1 MANETHTLKIGST
14 SYTLAPLWGN
24 VQNRP
29 TALSSFTNDSGF
41 ITASGSITG
50 SSGSCTGNAATA
62 SSSPV
67 WSSSNSITT
76 DFDSQSNITAGFNV
90 ADKKTLH
97 MPSTEFGSMN
107 GAGAF
112 MHFGGVGWLCQLV
125 TGQRGPDY
133 LRSGNSSQATPE
145 GLYWRK
151 TGQVSSDASSYTWQ
165 PWREIV
171 SIDNTGTMKITHLDC
186 TYHYSGG
193 PTSKNQTLTIPYA
206 TSFSN
211 GITGNVTGNCSGSS
225 GSCTGNAAT
234 ASSVAWT
241 GVTGR
246 PTALSQFTSDLGH
259 TKFTGS
265 LEIFSDG
272 TNWSEGIRIHP
283 SGGWSGIILCEAA
296 NSGSN
301 NTSENTWSIHNNEGT
316 FGIYKNGSNTSA
328 SKYISNVS
336 GNWFIG
342 GDTGVSG
349 TLTVSSNLTVT
360 GTISTT
366 GGMAASNIKT
376 GTFDAARIPSLAA
389 SKITSGTFDTAR
401 IPTNISITGSS
412 GSCTGNAATASAVAW
427 TGVTG
432 RPTAL
437 SQFTNDSGFINNS
450 PNSLEMMG
458 VSSQKTPFID
468 FHHYD
473 TASNDYDYRIICDG
487 KGSTSVGQGT
497 CSFIGNSKFQGTITT
512 RAIATSSNGS
522 YDIGATG
529 TRFRYGYFS
538 SSVYA
543 TSGFY
548 ESSDERLK
556 NFGDKIP
563 VDLEKISRL
572 KKNYF
577 KWKEDSNT
585 DTQIGVSAQEIKE
598 IYPELVTETED
609 GYLNVAY
616 DKLSVVALA
625 AVDELYKK
633 NRELE
638 CRIQKLEEIVNN
650 IIK

>member
-14 SYTLAPLWGN
+14 SYTLAPLWEN

-41 ITASGSITG
+41 ITSSGSITG

-62 SSSPV
+62 SSSPI
-67 WSSSNSITT
+67 WSSSNNITT

-90 ADKKTLH
+90 GSKTTLH

-112 MHFGGVGWLCQLV
+112 MQFGGAGWLCQLV

-151 TGQVSSDASSYTWQ
+151 TGQATSTASSYTWQ

-193 PTSKNQTLTIPYA
+193 PTSKNQTLTIPYTTTFNNSVTA
-206 TSFSN
+206 SGGFV
-211 GITGNVTGNCSGSS
+211 GNVTGNCSGSS

-241 GVTGR
+241 GITGK
-246 PTALSQFTSDLGH
+246 PTTFEPATHTHTELGH

-283 SGGWSGIILCEAA
+283 SGGWSGIILCEAS

-301 NTSENTWSIHNNEGT
+301 NTSTNTWSIHNNEGT
-316 FGIYKNGSNTSA
+316 FGIYKNGSNTNA
-328 SKYISNVS
+328 SKYISNVN
-336 GNWFIG
+336 GDWFIG
-342 GDTGVSG
+342 GNTGVSG
-349 TLTVSSNLTVT
+349 TLAVSSNLTVT

-366 GGMAASNIKT
+366 GGMDASNIK
-376 GTFDAARIPSLAA
+376 
-389 SKITSGTFDTAR
+389 SGTFATAR

-412 GSCTGNAATASAVAW
+412 ASCTGNAATASAVAW

-432 RPTAL
+432 KPTTFTPSTHTHSEYVTTDST
-437 SQFTNDSGFINNS
+437 SQSISGAKTFSNKLTVTGGGNQL
-450 PNSLEMMG
+450 SLEGG
-458 VSSQKTPFID
+458 VQF
-468 FHHYD
+468 
-473 TASNDYDYRIICDG
+473 NM
-487 KGSTSVGQGT
+487 TS
-497 CSFIGNSKFQGTITT
+497 GNMTITSGNIT
-512 RAIATSSNGS
+512 LSSGKVS
-522 YDIGATG
+522 A
-529 TRFRYGYFS
+529 
-538 SSVYA
+538 
-543 TSGFY
+543 SGGFF
-548 ESSDERLK
+548 ETSDERLK
-556 NFGDKIP
+556 VFGSKIP
-563 VDLEKISRL
+563 VDFERL
-572 KKNYF
+572 RNLRKNYF
-577 KWKEDSNT
+577 NWRDSEDT
-585 DTQIGVSAQEIKE
+585 TLQIGVSAQEVKD
-598 IYPELVTETED
+598 IYPELVQED
-609 GYLNVAY
+609 KDGNLTVAY

-625 AVDELYKK
+625 AID
-633 NRELE
+633 
-638 CRIQKLEEIVNN
+638 KLEDRVRLLEEKIEFIMN
-650 IIK
+650 KLG

>member
-14 SYTLAPLWGN
+14 SYTLAPLWEN

-41 ITASGSITG
+41 ITSSGSITG

-62 SSSPV
+62 SS
-67 WSSSNSITT
+67 
-76 DFDSQSNITAGFNV
+76 
-90 ADKKTLH
+90 
-97 MPSTEFGSMN
+97 
-107 GAGAF
+107 
-112 MHFGGVGWLCQLV
+112 
-125 TGQRGPDY
+125 
-133 LRSGNSSQATPE
+133 
-145 GLYWRK
+145 
-151 TGQVSSDASSYTWQ
+151 
-165 PWREIV
+165 
-171 SIDNTGTMKITHLDC
+171 
-186 TYHYSGG
+186 
-193 PTSKNQTLTIPYA
+193 
-206 TSFSN
+206 
-211 GITGNVTGNCSGSS
+211 
-225 GSCTGNAAT
+225 
-234 ASSVAWT
+234 VAWT
-241 GVTGR
+241 GITGK
-246 PTALSQFTSDLGH
+246 PTTFEPATHTHTELGH

-283 SGGWSGIILCEAA
+283 SGGWSGIILCEAS

-301 NTSENTWSIHNNEGT
+301 NTSTNTWSIHNNEGT
-316 FGIYKNGSNTSA
+316 FGIYKNGSNTNA
-328 SKYISNVS
+328 SKYISNVN
-336 GNWFIG
+336 GDWFIG
-342 GDTGVSG
+342 GNTGVSG
-349 TLTVSSNLTVT
+349 TLAVSSNLTVT

-366 GGMAASNIKT
+366 GGMDASNIK
-376 GTFDAARIPSLAA
+376 
-389 SKITSGTFDTAR
+389 SGTFATAR

-412 GSCTGNAATASAVAW
+412 ASCTGNAATASAVAW

-437 SQFTNDSGFINNS
+437 SSFTNDSGFINSS
-450 PNSLEMMG
+450 PNSLEMTG

-473 TASNDYDYRIICDG
+473 TVSNDYDYRIICDG
-487 KGSTSVGQGT
+487 KGSSTVGQGT
-497 CSFIGNSKFQGTITT
+497 CTFIGNSKFSGTITT
-512 RAIATSSNGS
+512 RAIAAHSNGS

-563 VDLEKISRL
+563 VDLERISRL

-616 DKLSVVALA
+616 DKLSVVALG

-633 NRELE
+633 NQELE
-638 CRIQKLEEIVNN
+638 VRIQRLEEIIN
-650 IIK
+650 KLTD